1 MKAVALV
8 PIDGKPPGAEIE
20 LSEEL
25 FKLLEKQGKVS
36 STTSKTTTPK
46 KEAE

>member
-36 STTSKTTTPK
+36 STTAKNTPK